1 MNIPGDV
8 LCGELLI
15 RMFGNREIIIENH
28 KGIHLYTSEEII
40 ITCKHTMLRICGEK
54 LLIQYFSGCD
64 MKITGIIQSISY
76 ISKAELCC

>member
-28 KGIHLYTSEEII
+28 KGIHLYTSEEIVI
-40 ITCKHTMLRICGEK
+40 VCKHNMLRISGEK
-54 LLIQYFSGCD
+54 LHIQYFSGCD
-64 MKITGIIQSISY
+64 MKITGIIQSITY
-76 ISKAELCC
+76 LSKVELCC